1 MAKLDPRPAHAYLVR
16 TMSKLPILVA
26 PDSRLK
32 TKAKPVAQV
41 DDRIRRL
48 TDDML
53 ETMYA
58 APGIGLAAPQI
69 GVLERIVV
77 IDVAGKDEPRAPLR
91 LINPEITWA
100 SEELQTA
107 EEGCLSLPEQ
117 WSEVVR
123 PAEVKVRYL
132 DETGAKQE
140 RHASG
145 ILAVCYRK
153 NLEWPAKIQYFYLI
167 KNQNSH
173 VQWFVVS
180 HFYLQGILDCRL

>member
-16 TMSKLPILVA
+16 TMSKLPILIA

-41 DDRIRRL
+41 DDRIRKL

-69 GVLERIVV
+69 GLLERIVV
-77 IDVAGKDEPRAPLR
+77 IDVAGKNEPPAPLR
-91 LINPEITWA
+91 LINPEITWT
-100 SEELQTA
+100 SEDLQTA
-107 EEGCLSLPEQ
+107 EEGCLSLPDQ
-117 WSEVVR
+117 WAEVVR
-123 PAEVKVRYL
+123 PAEVKFRYL

-140 RHASG
+140 RHATGVLATCVQHEIDHLDGVLFVDHLSALRRNM
-145 ILAVCYRK
+145 ILKKVLK
-153 NLEWPAKIQYFYLI
+153 WK
-167 KNQNSH
+167 KDH
-173 VQWFVVS
+173 VS
-180 HFYLQGILDCRL
+180 